1 MVQMISE
8 NLNWACTKGLLF
20 GLEKMAQI
28 QKFNNQPIFVT
39 NSLFSAVWDEQ
50 MDPAIWIE
58 PMALYNF
65 EQHVACKL
73 LVSLCKFKTFAPGG
87 NWTCSSSMIIT
98 CSQINQ
104 FELIAR

>member
-50 MDPAIWIE
+50 MDPAI
-58 PMALYNF
+58 
-65 EQHVACKL
+65 
-73 LVSLCKFKTFAPGG
+73 
-87 NWTCSSSMIIT
+87 
-98 CSQINQ
+98 
-104 FELIAR
+104 